1 MKIISLAV
9 LIQAVVLRK
18 IQCHEILQKLG
29 GMPPAFV
36 VTVVNL
42 KSAVEEIRN
51 IILSHFFQYFHGWCV
66 VPKHNRQE
74 N

>member
-29 GMPPAFV
+29 GMTLAFV

-42 KSAVEEIRN
+42 KSAVEEMRN
-51 IILSHFFQYFHGWCV
+51 IILSHCFQYFHGWCV

-74 N
+74 H